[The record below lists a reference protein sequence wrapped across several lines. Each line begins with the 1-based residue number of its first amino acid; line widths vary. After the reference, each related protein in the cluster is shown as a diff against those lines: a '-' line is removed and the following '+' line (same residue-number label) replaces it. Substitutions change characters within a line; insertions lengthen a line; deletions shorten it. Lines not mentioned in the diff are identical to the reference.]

1 MVGGIMAEARN
12 NSQQS
17 KPGILARWFSRL
29 ATMITWLFFGIL
41 MSIASEWIGM
51 NISWPEQGINHSKDM
66 LEKEIGYVNKDFRN
80 SLLISNPVV
89 FTKQAASSTY
99 KWVFV
104 KTGIENFI
112 LKSRKK
118 RRVDSALTSIEKY
131 VISAMYITQVIAV
144 RITIMILALPAFFIF
159 AAVAS
164 VEGLVQRDIRRWELG
179 REHSGLYHYAKRS
192 VPFFFVA
199 PWVIYL
205 AIPYSVHPNMVV
217 LPFALFFGIGVFM
230 TTYLFKKYI

>member
-1 MVGGIMAEARN
+1 MADSSN
-12 NSQQS
+12 NKPQS
-17 KPGILARWFSRL
+17 KPGLIARWFSRI
-29 ATMITWLFFGIL
+29 ATMLIWLFFAVL

-51 NISWPEQGINHSKDM
+51 NTSWPEEGVNHSKNM
-66 LEKEIGYVNKDFRN
+66 LEAEIQYVNKDFKN

-89 FTKQAASSTY
+89 FTKKAASSAY
-99 KWVFV
+99 DWVFV
-104 KTGIENFI
+104 KTGIETFI
-112 LKSRKK
+112 VKSRKK
-118 RRVDSALTSIEKY
+118 RRIDSALTSVEKY

-144 RITIMILALPAFFIF
+144 RISIMILALPAFFIF
-159 AAVAS
+159 AVVAT

-199 PWVIYL
+199 PWVVYL
-205 AIPYSVHPNMVV
+205 AIPYSVHPNMIV
-217 LPFALFFGIGVFM
+217 LPFALLFGIGVFM